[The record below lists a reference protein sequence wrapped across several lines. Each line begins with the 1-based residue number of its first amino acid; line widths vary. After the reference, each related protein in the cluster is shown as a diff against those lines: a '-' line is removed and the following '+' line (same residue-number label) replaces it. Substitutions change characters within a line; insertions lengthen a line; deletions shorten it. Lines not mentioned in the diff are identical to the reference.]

1 MKIGVLTFWHGNANY
16 GMMLQCWALQ
26 QVLKS
31 MGHEPFVIRFSID
44 KKKGLPR
51 RFLETLGLYGVL
63 LRFINPYEYKQQ
75 KKKYL
80 HDKLRMFESFRQK
93 NLDLSPCTYKTLKAI
108 KSNPPVAD
116 CYIVGSD
123 QVWSQILSCEDN
135 KAYFLEFG
143 DISTKRISYAPSF
156 GFANYPIDYLS
167 ELRNSLK
174 NLDTISCREQAG
186 VDICKSVGIDAT
198 KVLDPT
204 LLLDKGAY
212 IKLANKT
219 KALTYNPYI
228 FIYSLNISNSE
239 DICFHDLN
247 EYRHHANLGLV
258 VTPGDGYVVGDKL
271 FGDDAIYSYSTIE
284 QWLTNILNAS
294 LVVTPSF
301 HGVVLSIILQRPF
314 VYAPLR
320 GVHSGSNNRVTEL
333 LQDLGLESRILTGD
347 RIYTSIANESI
358 DWNYVEHRLN
368 GQKHISLNFLSSS
381 LKYN

>member
-26 QVLKS
+26 QKLKS
-31 MGHEPFVIRFSID
+31 MGHEPFVIRFAIE
-44 KKKGLPR
+44 KEKGLPR
-51 RFLETLGLYGVL
+51 RILEAIGLYEVL
-63 LRFINPYEYKQQ
+63 LRLINPNEYKQRR
-75 KKKYL
+75 KKQR
-80 HDKLRMFESFRQK
+80 HDRLRMFETFRQK
-93 NLDLSPCTYKTLKAI
+93 NLNLSPYIYKTLKSI

-219 KALTYNPYI
+219 KALTANPYI

-247 EYRHHANLGLV
+247 EYRHHANLELV
-258 VTPGDGYVVGDKL
+258 VTPGDGYVVGEKL
-271 FGDDAIYSYSTIE
+271 FGGDAIYSYSTIE

-333 LQDLGLESRILTGD
+333 LQDLGLESRVLTENRKYD
-347 RIYTSIANESI
+347 AIANETI
-358 DWNYVEHRLN
+358 DWNTVEHHLN
-368 GQKHISLNFLSSS
+368 E
-381 LKYN
+381 LKYFSLSFLKSCLK